1 MMHVRGRAASKDDLE
16 LARRSALTQEK
27 ISFGVTHVEPMG
39 GYGRPRSTVTQKRPA
54 TAQTRRPTRPTS
66 ARARPQS
73 AQVQRSRPAS
83 APRSA
88 AQHVTRGDASAPHR
102 TCTGVLNLQR
112 GRISP
117 DLIDDAPA
125 EPAEDPPRIY
135 DASRGRSY
143 LPAAHAPAE
152 GIARPRDTKPT
163 SRLTILYQEKVPR
176 VACAVPLSMPE
187 VDTQG
192 GTGSASKL
200 GAQRYPDVLLLE
212 SWMDEMAE
220 RVLVNK
226 QQEVFSKVM
235 FDRSLLSYT
244 MDAKH
249 GEAEVHNMWR
259 TAHQGLGRFGCTRD
273 QLYARHMDSAA
284 VERLYRALYIYSV
297 GLPTAVLQVTEAA
310 ARKEPTTGAGLP
322 VLALSTFLHIFME
335 VLKSIHG
342 DIVATQVEDHFVA
355 GVHARVQAYIASLDA
370 LKAEHEALQQR
381 AAALQAEVD
390 DNSGESSQQKIQ
402 RMNEAIYDL
411 QQKMKAMMKSQAA
424 ALAQK
429 EDELENAER
438 EAREAKKR
446 EAEAIRLAAVERQ
459 QAASREQDLQAD
471 IARIKAEQVS
481 WQSDMIRY
489 METMVDDTR
498 RLRNEQW
505 VSSGG
510 PKLPT
515 HAHGS
520 GPELVEAH
528 ATAVASIVQA
538 VATEREDV
546 LFQKERDEKA
556 REIKEMQRD
565 RELQEER
572 KAADEALLEQ
582 QTTVR
587 REKDAKERLENQ
599 LARAELVFARERAT
613 VKDCLR
619 CGKQLAVHQFAKLCV
634 VNRQLRLTQRSLHSA
649 EKAAELAIK
658 TQQAALAAQEN
669 ERDRRKTELGES
681 LESQHKQL
689 AAMLAEVE
697 ILKFELQDSKAAL
710 ASKQELQ
717 RQADAGHRKI
727 RELLAEIE
735 RLNSAHS
742 GEMATR
748 EIHIGKI
755 EVQLQAAHNS
765 SDSAAAELR
774 QARAEHAADVV
785 QASERREKLLA
796 ELDKVKSAKTALA
809 KSKAEAA
816 KRQLADKQTVAYL
829 EAKLASVQSHS
840 SDLQT
845 KLRADV
851 DRLEKAVRKAES
863 ARQQTEQQRKQEG
876 AHFQEERAALQKQ
889 IDDHAEKLAKVNS
902 NLAQQRRIFNALK
915 DDRDLVQATCH
926 NLEQSLVAEKRNVF
940 DAHTAKSDA
949 EAQLQRLRREVKTIE
964 DDRDAAIERVKRGE
978 ESRKLLEQKIEVER
992 LPVVQLDSNPE
1003 VEARH
1008 KTKTQADVLSTADIG
1023 VQASDGTSSDADL
1036 LEQLR
1041 ITESACERAQKHY
1054 AEAKKSE
1061 REALQLRVAL
1071 KENIARLEAE
1081 LARVTRAD
1089 DKRGSR
1095 ASASK
1100 NTTRTVASDFD
1111 NTHTTDL
1118 EDAEL
1123 MEQGVDTQPSSEL
1136 PDNLSSLMHGSP
1148 PECVRHMSLPSVLSI
1163 VRKLYAHCSGILQE
1177 CVGPSMQSIGEC
1189 IYQFFELKYGRV
1201 TLSSRENKYPHEL
1214 HIYEFISNVLR
1225 LEHES
1230 PALELFARFAG
1241 VVEQAYSV
1249 QAFRFF
1255 LYVLSCLDTSLIDQ
1269 AHGGQPK
1276 AFTGKRRDL
1285 GPTAGSGGQKANQI
1299 WLSEEYAL
1307 QIFQK
1312 VIPDSTLLGIMQY
1325 ELRSVLSHRPSR
1337 RDCSTT
1343 ACVQHDIFLL
1353 KVMQLWNEVTPA
1365 ENGGSMVKKRGDMF
1379 LRRDDSGG
1387 VNEDI
1392 AALFLDRW
1400 ISLGRQAADGA
1411 GRRKSLTQT

>member
-1 MMHVRGRAASKDDLE
+1 MHVRGRAASKDDLE
-16 LARRSALTQEK
+16 LARLSALTQEK

-39 GYGRPRSTVTQKRPA
+39 GYGRPRSTVPQKRPA
-54 TAQTRRPTRPTS
+54 TAQTRRPMRPTS

-83 APRSA
+83 APHSAA
-88 AQHVTRGDASAPHR
+88 AQHVTRGDASAPRRIH
-102 TCTGVLNLQR
+102 TMPILQR

-125 EPAEDPPRIY
+125 EPNEDPPRIY
-135 DASRGRSY
+135 DPSRGRSY

-152 GIARPRDTKPT
+152 DIARPGYAKPT
-163 SRLTILYQEKVPR
+163 SRRNTLYQEKVPR
-176 VACAVPLSMPE
+176 VACAVPLSLPE
-187 VDTQG
+187 VDTQDS
-192 GTGSASKL
+192 TCPASKSSP
-200 GAQRYPDVLLLE
+200 QRYPDALMLE
-212 SWMDEMAE
+212 SWMNEMAE

-226 QQEVFSKVM
+226 QQEVFSKLM
-235 FDRSLLSYT
+235 FDRSLVSYT

-249 GEAEVHNMWR
+249 GETEVHHMWR
-259 TAHQGLGRFGCTRD
+259 SAHQGLGRFGCTRD

-297 GLPTAVLQVTEAA
+297 GLPTAVLQATQAA

-342 DIVATQVEDHFVA
+342 DDVATQVEDHFVA

-390 DNSGESSQQKIQ
+390 ESSGESNHQKIQ

-429 EDELENAER
+429 EEELENAER
-438 EAREAKKR
+438 EAREAKNR
-446 EAEAIRLAAVERQ
+446 EAEAIRLAAAERQ
-459 QAASREQDLQAD
+459 QAASREQELLAD
-471 IARIKAEQVS
+471 IARIKADHVS
-481 WQSDMIRY
+481 WQSDMTRC
-489 METMVDDTR
+489 METMVNDTH

-515 HAHGS
+515 HTHGS
-520 GPELVEAH
+520 GPELVAAH

-546 LFQKERDEKA
+546 VFQRERDEKA
-556 REIKEMQRD
+556 RELKEMQRD

-572 KAADEALLEQ
+572 KAADAALLEQ
-582 QTTVR
+582 QTAVR
-587 REKDAKERLENQ
+587 REKDAKARLETQ
-599 LARAELVFARERAT
+599 LSRAELIFARERAT

-619 CGKQLAVHQFAKLCV
+619 CGKQLAVHQFAKFCV
-634 VNRQLRLTQRSLHSA
+634 VNRQLRRTQRSLQSA
-649 EKAAELAIK
+649 EKAAELAIIEK
-658 TQQAALAAQEN
+658 QAALTAQEN
-669 ERDRRKTELGES
+669 ERDRRKNELGES
-681 LESQHKQL
+681 LQSQHKQL
-689 AAMLAEVE
+689 AAMIAEVE

-710 ASKQELQ
+710 SSNQELQ
-717 RQADAGHRKI
+717 RQVDAGHRKI

-735 RLNSAHS
+735 RLNSVHS

-748 EIHIGKI
+748 EMHIGRI
-755 EVQLQAAHNS
+755 EVQLQAAHSS

-774 QARAEHAADVV
+774 QARAEHAADVA
-785 QASERREKLLA
+785 QAAERSEALLA
-796 ELDKVKSAKTALA
+796 ELDKLKSAKTALA
-809 KSKAEAA
+809 KSKAEAE

-829 EAKLASVQSHS
+829 EAKLASVQSHG
-840 SDLQT
+840 SDLQA
-845 KLRADV
+845 KLCAEV
-851 DRLEKAVRKAES
+851 DRLEKAVRKAEH
-863 ARQQTEQQRKQEG
+863 AKQRTEQQREQEG

-889 IDDHAEKLAKVNS
+889 IDEHAEKLARLNS

-964 DDRDAAIERVKRGE
+964 DDRDSAIERVKHSE
-978 ESRKLLEQKIEVER
+978 ESRKLLEQKIEIER
-992 LPVVQLDSNPE
+992 LSVVQIEPNPE
-1003 VEARH
+1003 MEPEH
-1008 KTKTQADVLSTADIG
+1008 KAMTQADVLSTADIG

-1041 ITESACERAQKHY
+1041 ITDSACERAQKHC
-1054 AEAKKSE
+1054 AEARKSE
-1061 REALQLRVAL
+1061 RDALQLCVAL
-1071 KENIARLEAE
+1071 KEEIVRLEAE
-1081 LARVTRAD
+1081 LVRVTRVD
-1089 DKRGSR
+1089 NKRGSS
-1095 ASASK
+1095 ASAAKSPM
-1100 NTTRTVASDFD
+1100 RTVASDFD
-1111 NTHTTDL
+1111 NINAVDL
-1118 EDAEL
+1118 EDSEL

-1136 PDNLSSLMHGSP
+1136 PANLSSLMHGSP
-1148 PECVRHMSLPSVLSI
+1148 PECVRHMSLSSVLSI

-1189 IYQFFELKYGRV
+1189 IYQFFELKYGHISGTRHGQ
-1201 TLSSRENKYPHEL
+1201 NKYAHEL

-1230 PALELFARFAG
+1230 PALALFARFAG
-1241 VVEQAYSV
+1241 VVEQVYSV

-1255 LYVLSCLDTSLIDQ
+1255 LYVLSCLDTGSLIDQ
-1269 AHGGQPK
+1269 AHVGEPK
-1276 AFTGKRRDL
+1276 VFTGGWRDL
-1285 GPTAGSGGQKANQI
+1285 GSAAGSGGHI

-1312 VIPDSTLLGIMQY
+1312 VIPNSALLGIMQY

-1337 RDCSTT
+1337 RNCSTT
-1343 ACVQHDIFLL
+1343 ACVEHDIFLL

-1365 ENGGSMVKKRGDMF
+1365 EDGGSLVKKREDMF
-1379 LRRDDSGG
+1379 LRRDDSAG
-1387 VNEDI
+1387 VNADI

-1400 ISLGRQAADGA
+1400 ISLGRQAADGI
-1411 GRRKSLTQT
+1411 GRRNALTRT